1 MNMEEQAVAQQ
12 KVDDPNLL
20 KKDHDFVVPGD
31 KIISSIEYIPGRNCF
46 RDGDSIYSKRL
57 GIVGVENHV
66 ISVVPLAGVYTPQM
80 GDMIIGEVEDIHTA
94 GWFIDL
100 DTPGSA
106 FLPLS
111 GVRGFIRS
119 GTDLS
124 KIYNV
129 GDLIYSK
136 VVSCT
141 RQGINVSMQDPRAR
155 KLFGGKVINISPVK
169 VPRLIGRQGSM
180 ISMIK
185 RMTGCNVIV
194 GQNGVVWMNGEKDA
208 LVTEVVDKID
218 REAHIE
224 GLTDRIEKFI
234 QNKLPKGFVPQPQEE
249 EAPAESS
256 GNFSDF
262 QAKREDQ
269 GAGDGG

>member
-1 MNMEEQAVAQQ
+1 MIMEETSVQE
-12 KVDDPNLL
+12 KVKDPKLL
-20 KKDHDFVVPGD
+20 KQDHDFVVPGD

-46 RDGDSIYSKRL
+46 REGDSIYSKRL
-57 GIVGVENHV
+57 GIVNVENHV

-80 GDMIIGEVEDIHTA
+80 GDMIIGEVEDVHTA
-94 GWFIDL
+94 GWFINI

-119 GTDLS
+119 GTDLAR
-124 KIYNV
+124 IYNV
-129 GDLIYSK
+129 GELLYAK
-136 VVSCT
+136 VFTCT
-141 RQGINVSMQDPRAR
+141 RQGINISMQDPRAR

-185 RMTGCNVIV
+185 ARTGCNVIV
-194 GQNGVVWMNGEKDA
+194 GQNGVVWIQGEKDA
-208 LVTEVVDKID
+208 LVTEVVNKID

-224 GLTDRIEKFI
+224 GLTERIEKFLD
-234 QNKLPKGFVPQPQEE
+234 NNLPKGFVPEQQKEE
-249 EAPAESS
+249 EQPAES
-256 GNFSDF
+256 FSDF
-262 QAKREDQ
+262 QASRKENGFDDQ
-269 GAGDGG
+269 QMEK